1 MIKNFFCL
9 FYDFVILIPCTVL
22 VHMKKQNQSKKNL
35 LPSAKTD
42 SPGTKENFLIIISI
56 LIVLSLISL
65 VAWHKASVESTHVDT
80 ISSEDKQKLG
90 ELVLKVASNPGDLKK
105 VYNSFWNVLD
115 KYSSLSATQL
125 THLKKDMRE
134 LFYLPKLFLEDA
146 GKTVK
151 NQIPFK
157 SIEREKL
164 EKRFLQKGFLT
175 EQQVQDD
182 KETMKLIALNKPLK
196 ASHGLEIIIEEKR
209 IGEMLQNWND
219 KEIEKIVDRLFIP
232 SKNPVPMEAGR

>member
-1 MIKNFFCL
+1 
-9 FYDFVILIPCTVL
+9 
-22 VHMKKQNQSKKNL
+22 MKKKNQSKNIL
-35 LPSAKTD
+35 LAFAKTD
-42 SPGTKENFLIIISI
+42 SPCTKEYFFIIIFI

-65 VAWHKASVESTHVDT
+65 TVWNKARVEPTKVDT
-80 ISSEDKQKLG
+80 ISSHDKQRLG
-90 ELVLKVASNPGDLKK
+90 ELVLKVASNPGDLNK

-115 KYSSLSATQL
+115 KYSSISASQLSQI
-125 THLKKDMRE
+125 KKDMRE

-157 SIEREKL
+157 SVEREKL
-164 EKRFLQKGFLT
+164 EKRFMQKGFLT

-182 KETMKLIALNKPLK
+182 KETMKLIASRKPLK

-209 IGEMLQNWND
+209 VAEMLHNWDD
-219 KEIEKIVDRLFIP
+219 KEIEKIIDRLFTHKLGHP
-232 SKNPVPMEAGR
+232 G